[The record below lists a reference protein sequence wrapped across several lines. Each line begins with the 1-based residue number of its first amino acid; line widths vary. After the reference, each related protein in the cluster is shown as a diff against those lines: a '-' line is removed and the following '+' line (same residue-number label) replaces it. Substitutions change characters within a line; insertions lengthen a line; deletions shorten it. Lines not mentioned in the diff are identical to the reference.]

1 MGVND
6 QIFHLAGECW
16 CGVHCVSLLPFIT
29 TGRGFAFTFTEVEC
43 VDTDKDPDTDDDEEV
58 PCCTGWTV
66 LLTTAM
72 VPPL

>member
-1 MGVND
+1 M
-6 QIFHLAGECW
+6 Q
-16 CGVHCVSLLPFIT
+16 CVSLLPFIT

-43 VDTDKDPDTDDDEEV
+43 VDTDEDTDLDDDEEV
-58 PCCTGWTV
+58 AGCTGCTV